1 MTAWQHPTDQCEA
14 CGQDILLW
22 PEITPDARLTYVR
35 YCPRCDAGEPVVEP
49 RQRVQWNDTAADTE
63 SSWFAAG
70 PSPQPVAATAASSRA
85 RYAAT
90 ESPRARHDVPQRDL
104 DLWWDGSDGGGR
116 HRSDDLDA
124 KWARFV
130 ASSDEDDDD
139 MAASEGSFAFG
150 GEDAPRRKRR
160 FGLRRSA

>member
-1 MTAWQHPTDQCEA
+1 MTAWQHPTDRCDVG
-14 CGQDILLW
+14 GQDILLW

-63 SSWFAAG
+63 SSWFAPG
-70 PSPQPVAATAASSRA
+70 PAQPVAATAASSRA

-90 ESPRARHDVPQRDL
+90 ESPRARHDTSQRDL

-116 HRSDDLDA
+116 HRSDDRAA

-130 ASSDEDDDD
+130 ASSDEDDADD

-150 GEDAPRRKRR
+150 GEDVPRRKRR